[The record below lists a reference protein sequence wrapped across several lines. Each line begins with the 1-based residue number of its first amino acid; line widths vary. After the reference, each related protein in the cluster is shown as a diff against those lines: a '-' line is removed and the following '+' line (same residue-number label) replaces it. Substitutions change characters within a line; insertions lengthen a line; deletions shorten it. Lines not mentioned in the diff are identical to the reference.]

1 MEKYINDLSQKY
13 AVLDKET
20 EDRIKEFLVKAK
32 NNRWK
37 LNIEVIL
44 KDGNIVTL
52 TEIQLVNN
60 EVKYKYVEST
70 GAYAYGSRGAMAF
83 GEIVKV
89 LAWLPNDEE
98 FSRLN
103 TILVKD
109 NLYSINN
116 RLLESL
122 PLYKQ
127 NLDRIVKFEIINSA
141 LLLTDKQGKIG
152 TYSKKDEIDSF
163 INYLNNATYSMT
175 IHADFLRIMS
185 AIMES
190 DDAEEI
196 WDKYKE
202 QIIKDIR
209 ECSDWDYNDSDVRI
223 AISRLLRDKLL
234 NE

>member
-1 MEKYINDLSQKY
+1 MEYAKDLIKKY
-13 AVLDKET
+13 AALDTET

-103 TILVKD
+103 TILEKD

-163 INYLNNATYSMT
+163 INYLNNATYSIT
-175 IHADFLRIMS
+175 IRADFLRIMS
-185 AIMES
+185 NIMEPV
-190 DDAEEI
+190 DAEKI
-196 WDKYKE
+196 WDNYSK
-202 QIIKDIR
+202 QIIDDIA
-209 ECSDWDYNDSDVRI
+209 ESSDWNYNDSDVRI
-223 AISRLLRDKLL
+223 AISRLLKEKLL
-234 NE
+234 DEE

>member
-1 MEKYINDLSQKY
+1 MEYAKDLIKKY
-13 AVLDKET
+13 AALDTET

-103 TILVKD
+103 TILEKD

-185 AIMES
+185 NIMEPV
-190 DDAEEI
+190 DAEKI
-196 WDKYKE
+196 WDKYSE
-202 QIIKDIR
+202 QIIDDIE
-209 ECSDWDYNDSDVRI
+209 ECSHWHYNDSDVRI
-223 AISRLLRDKLL
+223 AISHLLRDKLL